1 VVSLRSNI
9 KNAAMRSK
17 ALFRRLPG
25 DRWPI
30 LFGGGGVGDF
40 EEKAVI
46 SFREPLKEIEAMGG
60 STSKR

>member
-1 VVSLRSNI
+1 
-9 KNAAMRSK
+9 MRSK